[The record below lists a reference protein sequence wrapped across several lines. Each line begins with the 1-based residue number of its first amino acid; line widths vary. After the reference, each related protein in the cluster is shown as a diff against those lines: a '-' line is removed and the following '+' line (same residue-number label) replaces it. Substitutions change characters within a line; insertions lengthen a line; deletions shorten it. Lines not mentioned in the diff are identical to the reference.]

1 MITAALIKKS
11 ELKTLKKI
19 EVSIE
24 RKGECILRV
33 GMGHDD
39 KEVSSGNLQDPFFDF
54 RITGEDGRSFSKAG
68 NLYRFYALKPS
79 QVKEHL
85 GSELDDFR
93 RSYPDLEITDAEQ
106 KRVISQFCRE
116 IKDAGLFIPEA
127 QMRYEVTRGFDYSP
141 AIWIEPTRI
150 GGLTFTE
157 AKKEALKALKWELE
171 SEQTLLKRIN
181 QRDPD
186 LSAEELRDLMEYR
199 QGYMDCI
206 EALRK
211 NISDVRSMT
220 KRDLGQ

>member
-19 EVSIE
+19 EASIE

-33 GMGHDD
+33 GIGHDD
-39 KEVSSGNLQDPFFDF
+39 KEVVGGNLQDPFFDF
-54 RITGEDGRSFSKAG
+54 RVTDEDGRSFSEAG

-79 QVKEHL
+79 QVKEYL

-106 KRVISQFCRE
+106 KRVIGQFCRK

-171 SEQTLLKRIN
+171 SEQTLLKRIA

-186 LSAEELRDLMEYR
+186 LDPEELEELRGYR
-199 QGYMDCI
+199 MGYMDCI
-206 EALRK
+206 EALKK
-211 NISDVRSMT
+211 NIKDVRSMT
-220 KRDLGQ
+220 KRDLG